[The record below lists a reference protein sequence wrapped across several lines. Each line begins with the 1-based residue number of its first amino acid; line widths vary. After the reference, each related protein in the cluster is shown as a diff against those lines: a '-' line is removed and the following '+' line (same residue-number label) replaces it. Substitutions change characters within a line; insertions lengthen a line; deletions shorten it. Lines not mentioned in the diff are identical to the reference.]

1 MAHPLRMAV
10 FARNEA
16 LNIEAAVR
24 SVFACLDRTGAAD
37 ARIHV
42 LINGCTDDT
51 LDVVRGLQRELP
63 QVIPVELPFGDKCN
77 AWNAYVNQ
85 WLDAENPT
93 HFFMDGDVHVTPGSI
108 GLMQRILQDNPN
120 VNAVAGF
127 PHSGRNRHSLSRQLI
142 EYRNIFGNLYAART
156 RRLLQLRELDLRL
169 PLGAC
174 GNDHFITR
182 LMKSD
187 LDGSG
192 HLHHQRVAYHPD
204 AGYAFRSLSP
214 CRPRDVR
221 IYLKRRVTYALR
233 HAQLVRI
240 GELPVE
246 QLPPTTDETNR
257 DIRDCLA
264 EGGHREIH
272 PLERGGLV
280 RRLGRMYPEAESAY
294 FDDRLPLAA

>member
-1 MAHPLRMAV
+1 MAI

-16 LNIEAAVR
+16 PNIEAAVR
-24 SVFACLDRTGAAD
+24 SVLACLSRRDAAD
-37 ARIHV
+37 SVIHV
-42 LINGCTDDT
+42 LINGCTDAT
-51 LDVVRGLQRELP
+51 ADVVRNLQQELP
-63 QVIPVELPFGDKCN
+63 QVVPVELPFGDKCN
-77 AWNAYVNQ
+77 AWNAYLHDLVDPDQ
-85 WLDAENPT
+85 PA
-93 HFFMDGDVHVTPGSI
+93 HFFMDGDVQVTPGSI
-108 GLMQRILQDNPN
+108 GVMQN
-120 VNAVAGF
+120 VLREQPDANAVAGF
-127 PHSGRNRHSLSRQLI
+127 PHSGRNREKLSRQLV
-142 EYRNIFGNLYAART
+142 EFRNIFGNLYAVRT
-156 RRLLQLRELDLRL
+156 ERLMRIRELGLRL

-174 GNDHFITR
+174 GNDHLITR

-187 LDGSG
+187 FDGSG
-192 HLHHQRVAYHPD
+192 RLRHERVAYHPD

-264 EGGHREIH
+264 GGGHREIH

-294 FDDRLPLAA
+294 FADRLPLAA